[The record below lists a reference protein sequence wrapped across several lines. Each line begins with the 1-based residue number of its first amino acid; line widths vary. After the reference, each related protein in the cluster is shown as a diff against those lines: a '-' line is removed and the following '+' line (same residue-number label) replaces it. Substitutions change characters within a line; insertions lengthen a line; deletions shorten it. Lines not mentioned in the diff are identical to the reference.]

1 MSVSRKRRLMVGGIV
16 ALVLL
21 LAGAVAFLLTGRDQG
36 PTPTATPIP
45 TATTTSPSPTTTTTA
60 ITTPLTGLPVTKGM
74 DLNHPAVAIKISDVR
89 QAHPQ
94 IGVDKADIVFTE
106 PIGVAYTRLLAV
118 FHSQLPSLVGP
129 VRSVRP
135 PDAPLLSP
143 LEPVFGNTMG
153 APWVVRYVD
162 SVGHLDDLGTLRVP
176 RSGAYVLN
184 RGRPQPDHVFVKP
197 RTLMG
202 LSKLREPPAPYFSYA
217 VDLASASASSAAG
230 AGTSAVV
237 PYGAGY
243 NMTWK
248 YDAARKR
255 YLRSEPWGPHTMLDG
270 TRISAT
276 NVLVLK
282 VASSVGKIGTGSGAP
297 VPILKLVNASGRF
310 VALAGGHSVTG
321 TWSKGAVTDVFVLRT
336 DSGEP
341 LLLAP
346 GNTWVEMPGTA
357 ASVTIR

>member
-1 MSVSRKRRLMVGGIV
+1 MVGNQRRRLIVGGTVVLV
-16 ALVLL
+16 ALV
-21 LAGAVAFLLTGRDQG
+21 AAAVAVFIAGRGQG
-36 PTPTATPIP
+36 PTPAATPIR
-45 TATTTSPSPTTTTTA
+45 TTTSPSPTTTPLLTA
-60 ITTPLTGLPVTKGM
+60 PLTGLPVTQGM
-74 DLNHPAVAIKISDVR
+74 SLNHPAVAIKISDVR

-118 FHSQLPSLVGP
+118 FHSQLPGLVGP

-162 SVGHLDDLGTLRVP
+162 SVGRLDDLGTLRVP
-176 RSGAYVLN
+176 GSGAYVLN
-184 RGRPQPDHVFVKP
+184 RNRPRPDHVFVKP

-202 LSKLREPPAPYFSYA
+202 LSKLTEPPAPYFSYA
-217 VDLASASASSAAG
+217 ADLPSASASSAVG

-237 PYGAGY
+237 PYGAGF

-248 YDAARKR
+248 YDAVRKR
-255 YLRSEPWGPHTMLDG
+255 YLRSEPWGPHMTLDG
-270 TRISAT
+270 VRVSAT

-282 VASSVGKIGTGSGAP
+282 VPSSVGKIGTGSGAP
-297 VPILKLVNASGRF
+297 VPILKLTNGSGRL
-310 VALAGGHSVTG
+310 VALAGGHSVAG
-321 TWSKGAVTDVFVLRT
+321 TWSKGPVTDTFVLRT
-336 DSGEP
+336 DSGQP

-346 GNTWVEMPGTA
+346 GNTWVEMPGAEAT
-357 ASVTIR
+357 VTLR

>member
-1 MSVSRKRRLMVGGIV
+1 MVVGVVVLVVLV
-16 ALVLL
+16 A
-21 LAGAVAFLLTGRDQG
+21 AAVAVFVARRGQG
-36 PTPTATPIP
+36 PTPSATPVP
-45 TATTTSPSPTTTTTA
+45 TVTSPSATTTTLMTA
-60 ITTPLTGLPVTKGM
+60 PLTGLPVTPGM
-74 DLNHPAVAIKISDVR
+74 SLDHPAVAIKISDVR

-153 APWVVRYVD
+153 APWVVSYVD
-162 SVGHLDDLGTLRVP
+162 SVGRLDDLGTLRVP
-176 RSGAYVLN
+176 RPGAYVLN
-184 RGRPQPDHVFVKP
+184 RSRPLPDHVFVKP

-202 LSKLREPPAPYFSYA
+202 LSKFTKPPAPYFSYA
-217 VDLASASASSAAG
+217 ADLASASASSAVG

-237 PYGAGY
+237 PYGAGF
-243 NMTWK
+243 NMTWR

-255 YLRSEPWGPHTMLDG
+255 YLRSEPWGPHTTLDG
-270 TRISAT
+270 IRVSAT

-282 VASSVGKIGTGSGAP
+282 VSSSLGKIGTDPGDP
-297 VPILKLVNASGRF
+297 VPILKLTDGSGRF
-310 VALAGGHSVTG
+310 VALAGGHSVAG
-321 TWSKGAVTDVFVLRT
+321 AWSKGPVTDTFVLRT
-336 DSGEP
+336 DSGQP

-346 GNTWVEMPGTA
+346 GNTWVEMPGA
-357 ASVTIR
+357 AATVTIR

>member
-1 MSVSRKRRLMVGGIV
+1 MVVGAIV
-16 ALVLL
+16 VVVLVI
-21 LAGAVAFLLTGRDQG
+21 AAVAVFVAGRGQG
-36 PTPTATPIP
+36 PTPAATPIP
-45 TATTTSPSPTTTTTA
+45 AITSMSSPTTTALMTA
-60 ITTPLTGLPVTKGM
+60 PLTGLPVTQGM
-74 DLNHPAVAIKISDVR
+74 SLNHPAVAIKISDVR

-162 SVGHLDDLGTLRVP
+162 SVGRLDDLGTLRVRGP
-176 RSGAYVLN
+176 GAYVLN
-184 RGRPQPDHVFVKP
+184 RSRPQPDHVFVKP

-202 LSKLREPPAPYFSYA
+202 FSKLTEPPAPYFAYA
-217 VDLASASASSAAG
+217 ADLASASASSAPG
-230 AGTSAVV
+230 AGSSAVV
-237 PYGAGY
+237 PYGAGF

-248 YDAARKR
+248 YDAVRKR
-255 YLRSEPWGPHTMLDG
+255 YLRSEPWGPHTTLDG
-270 TRISAT
+270 TRVSAT

-282 VASSVGKIGTGSGAP
+282 VSSSVGKIGTGSGAP
-297 VPILKLVNASGRF
+297 VPILDLTNGAGRF
-310 VALAGGHSVTG
+310 VALAGGHSVAG
-321 TWSKGAVTDVFVLRT
+321 TWSKGPVDGTFVLRT
-336 DSGEP
+336 DSGQP
-341 LLLAP
+341 LLLPP
-346 GNTWVEMPGTA
+346 GNTWVEMPAAG

>member
-1 MSVSRKRRLMVGGIV
+1 MVGSQKRRVMVGAIVVLV
-16 ALVLL
+16 ALV
-21 LAGAVAFLLTGRDQG
+21 AAAVAIFVAGRGQG
-36 PTPTATPIP
+36 PTPAATPIP
-45 TATTTSPSPTTTTTA
+45 TTTSPSPTTTTLPTA
-60 ITTPLTGLPVTKGM
+60 PLTGLPVTRGM
-74 DLNHPAVAIKISDVR
+74 SLDHPAVAIKISDVR

-118 FHSQLPSLVGP
+118 FHSQLPDLVGP

-176 RSGAYVLN
+176 GSGAYVLN
-184 RGRPQPDHVFVKP
+184 RSRPQPDHVFAKP
-197 RTLMG
+197 RILLA
-202 LSKLREPPAPYFSYA
+202 LSKLTEPPAPYFSYA
-217 VDLASASASSAAG
+217 ADLASASASSAVG

-237 PYGAGY
+237 PYGADFT
-243 NMTWK
+243 MTWT

-255 YLRSEPWGPHTMLDG
+255 YLRSEPWGPHVTLDG
-270 TRISAT
+270 VRVSAT

-282 VASSVGKIGTGSGAP
+282 VPSSVGKIGTGSGAP
-297 VPILKLVNASGRF
+297 VPILELTNGSGRL
-310 VALAGGHSVTG
+310 VALAGGHSVAG
-321 TWSKGAVTDVFVLRT
+321 TWSKGPVDGTFVLRT
-336 DSGEP
+336 DSGQP
-341 LLLAP
+341 LLLPP
-346 GNTWVEMPGTA
+346 GNTWVEMPAAG